1 MQNFTYVLLKLTF
14 GVSYRSAVAGLPKIT
29 QLMLLQA
36 L

>member
-1 MQNFTYVLLKLTF
+1 MQNFTYVLLKLVF
-14 GVSYRSAVAGLPKIT
+14 GVSYHSVVAGLPKIT